1 MSPRAETGAIE
12 SSNAWLPPT
21 VAYDVHFHYSS
32 DLQSVQEAKE
42 LEAAIQEEIE
52 EEDITFAEGCESIIV
67 KMLVDED
74 N

>member
-1 MSPRAETGAIE
+1 MSPRTETGAID

-21 VAYDVHFHYSS
+21 VAYDIHFHHSS

-42 LEAAIQEEIE
+42 REAAILKEIE
-52 EEDITFAEGCESIIV
+52 GEDSAFAEGCESIIV
-67 KMLVDED
+67 KMLIDED